1 MRSWEKKDIT
11 DILIKHH
18 EELRASIPEDD
29 AEQVK
34 PIWTEVDDDC
44 IVIESFLEE
53 DFGIWWDGL
62 KFRRPKE
69 RIERMKGR
77 SLKDYANYHKNKKS
91 WQITKINPEN
101 IECPAFIY
109 IEGEGGEL

>member
-1 MRSWEKKDIT
+1 MRSWETKDIT

-18 EELRASIPEDD
+18 EELREASVELSAKGTDT
-29 AEQVK
+29 AQEAGL
-34 PIWTEVDDDC
+34 ELDDDC

-69 RIERMKGR
+69 PIERFKGR
-77 SLKDYANYHKNKKS
+77 SLKDYAEYHKKEKS
-91 WQITKINPEN
+91 
-101 IECPAFIY
+101 
-109 IEGEGGEL
+109 